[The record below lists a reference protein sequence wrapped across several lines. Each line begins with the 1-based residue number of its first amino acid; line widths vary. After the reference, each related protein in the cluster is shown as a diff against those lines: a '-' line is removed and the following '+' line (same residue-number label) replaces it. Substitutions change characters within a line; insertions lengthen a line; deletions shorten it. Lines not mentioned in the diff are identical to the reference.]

1 MTELET
7 IRELLERL
15 DPAAL
20 DYNEWLKVGSA
31 IKHEG
36 GTAYE
41 WDAWS
46 RKDAPRYRAG
56 ECDRKWAGLDRGA
69 APCTVASV
77 VELAKRQGI
86 TLTVQKPPE
95 QDDDYTPVDYMGV
108 FTLPRIRRE
117 YVMEEELP
125 TITAPGIEQLKTYLQ
140 TLFRP
145 EEHVAFT
152 VAAVQN
158 GEKFNPAG
166 KGVYTRTCA
175 ELLAA
180 LESGSMDFAVG
191 TIENPEAG
199 AWIRFNPFDGNGI
212 KDENVTSFRFGLV
225 ECDDV
230 PVNEQYAMYKKLKLP
245 IAALV
250 HSGGKSIHA
259 IVRIDAETYEEYVKR
274 MDFIY
279 NACQKNGLNVDTKN
293 RNPSRLSRMPGIM
306 RGEQMQT
313 LLATNIG
320 LPDFASWK
328 RHISPSVLAG
338 NMLSYAE
345 LKNKYKKG
353 SKDED
358 ELIESRF
365 LCRGDAML
373 FSAETGVGK
382 SSFIAQLC
390 FKFAAGRQ
398 CFGLTPARP
407 LRSLVIQAENN
418 DRDLWEE
425 ACGIE
430 QGLLQHESGWNQAEL
445 QRADAA
451 ITYVTYSDTNGMKF
465 VEYLDELMLSIDNK
479 PDLLVIDPLFAF
491 AGCDVSAE
499 QGKLSAFLRNGLQPL
514 IRKHQVGCVIVHHTA
529 KPSREITVRN
539 INYNEAYNYAGSAE
553 LANWVRG
560 ILSLECVY
568 TSDDTTDK
576 KHRVFCL
583 KSGKRGSRIQ
593 HDFMV
598 WLKWAEDCI
607 FWLPAEPPPQI
618 NKQAQSNHK
627 TETAKATAQRIAT
640 DVLAYLV
647 KVGTASKKQVVASL
661 CHESGYSRSGVQ
673 DALMYLQTCNIVL
686 SSTEGKNT
694 NYFINAAR
702 QEEIENA
709 INQ

>member
-86 TLTVQKPPE
+86 TLAPQKPVE

-152 VAAVQN
+152 VAAIQN

-175 ELLAA
+175 ELLAS
-180 LESGSMDFAVG
+180 LETGSLDFAVG

-230 PVNEQYAMYKKLKLP
+230 PINEQYAMYKKLKLP

-250 HSGGKSIHA
+250 HSGGKSLHA

-279 NACQKNGLNVDTKN
+279 NACAKNGLNVDTKN

-306 RGEQMQT
+306 RGDHQQS
-313 LLATNIG
+313 LIATNIG
-320 LPDFASWK
+320 LPDFTSWK

-345 LKNKYKKG
+345 LKSKYKKG
-353 SKDED
+353 SRDED

-398 CFGLTPARP
+398 CFGLKPARP
-407 LRSLVIQAENN
+407 LRSLIIQAENN

-430 QGLLQHESGWNQAEL
+430 QGVLQHESGWNTAEL

-465 VEYLDELMLSIDNK
+465 IEYLDELLLSVDNK

-560 ILSLECVY
+560 ILSLESVY
-568 TSDDTTDK
+568 TSDDATDK
-576 KHRVFCL
+576 KQRVFCL

-627 TETAKATAQRIAT
+627 TENAKATAQRIAT

-647 KVGTASKKQVVASL
+647 KVGTASRKQVVASL

-686 SSTEGKNT
+686 SSTEGKTT